1 MSLLQE
7 KQNRGQAWLSASR
20 LAPPSRGCQRRGT
33 ALIQGMNMFV
43 TLKDYELA
51 PFTRAVDIYHT
62 KTQISLDSQPFL
74 QIFPFT
80 SLPSLNHA
88 CFWGHSVPCRPP
100 KRAIVG
106 LQGEHSSAPGMG
118 KGSPHSWMSLPKPFL
133 PKPCKLRHPRH
144 SALPL
149 PTDLLASP
157 LVQKL
162 RAFLS
167 EPLF

>member
-7 KQNRGQAWLSASR
+7 KQNQGQAWLSASR

-88 CFWGHSVPCRPP
+88 CSEDTVSPADLPSVPLLVS
-100 KRAIVG
+100 KENTAQH
-106 LQGEHSSAPGMG
+106 QGWGRVLLVPECHFQSHSFPN
-118 KGSPHSWMSLPKPFL
+118 
-133 PKPCKLRHPRH
+133 
-144 SALPL
+144 
-149 PTDLLASP
+149 LANSDTQGTQLYP
-157 LVQKL
+157 YQLT
-162 RAFLS
+162 F
-167 EPLF
+167 